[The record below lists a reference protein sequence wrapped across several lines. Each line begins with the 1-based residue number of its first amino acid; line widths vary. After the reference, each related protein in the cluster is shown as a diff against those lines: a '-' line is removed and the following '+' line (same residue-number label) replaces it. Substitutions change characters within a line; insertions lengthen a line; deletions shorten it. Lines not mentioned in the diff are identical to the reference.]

1 MEAIHK
7 LIYVCHSCF
16 IPSILEIRPAGTAVL
31 AKNEPFLTK
40 NLTQNREKFLTQR
53 KTYMIF

>member
-16 IPSILEIRPAGTAVL
+16 IPSILEIQPAGTAVL

-40 NLTQNREKFLTQR
+40 NLTQNRERFLTQR
-53 KTYMIF
+53 KT